1 VQLSGKL
8 GALVALLPLM
18 LASELRAEGP
28 EVDARLRASSY
39 QDNDHTSVNTV
50 GASANVEI
58 PRTARLGASYLAD
71 VVSSAS
77 VDVVS
82 AATGRFHE
90 TRHEVAGHAELLLP
104 DAEVGGSY
112 RYSVENDWRSSS
124 IGATSTLDL
133 AQKNT
138 QLTVGGALVLNQ
150 VGRANDPNFDQ
161 RLRSYI
167 ANLGIT
173 QNLDKSTL
181 AQLLYTGS
189 YDNGFQS
196 SPYRYVSTSDRV
208 FTFLER
214 DPMTRLR
221 QAVGLRLRRSLFSSS
236 SLGAEYRVYFD
247 DWGTLGHTGQLRLAS
262 DLSEVT
268 SIVLRQRMHY
278 QDRANFYRSSYDR
291 PYRYMTVDRELSTFW
306 DSFSGLQILLEW
318 ESVGP
323 FSKIGADLAGDFF
336 YFRYLDFAPLH
347 HRVGFVGSIG
357 LMGAL

>member
-1 VQLSGKL
+1 VQLSRTL
-8 GALVALLPLM
+8 AALFAFLPVVLT
-18 LASELRAEGP
+18 SDLRADSP
-28 EVDARLRASSY
+28 EVDARVRASSY
-39 QDNDHTSVNTV
+39 QDNDHTSVSTV

-58 PRTARLGASYLAD
+58 PGAARIGASYLAD
-71 VVSSAS
+71 IVSSAS

-90 TRHEVAGHAELLLP
+90 TRNEVAGHAEVLLS

-124 IGATSTLDL
+124 VGASSTIDL

-138 QLTVGGALVLNQ
+138 QLSIGGALVLNQ
-150 VGRANDPNFDQ
+150 VGRANDPNFSR

-167 ANLGIT
+167 ANVGVT

-181 AQLLYTGS
+181 AQLLYTAS
-189 YDNGFQS
+189 YDDGFQS

-221 QAVGLRLRRSLFSSS
+221 QAFGLRLRRSLLSSS
-236 SLGAEYRVYFD
+236 SLGIEYRLYFD
-247 DWGTLGHTGQLRLAS
+247 DWGTMGHTGQLRLAS

-278 QDRANFYRSSYDR
+278 QNGASFYHESYDR
-291 PYRYMTVDRELSTFW
+291 PYRYMTVDRELSTLW
-306 DSFSGLQILLEW
+306 DSFSGVQLLLEW
-318 ESVGP
+318 EKVGP
-323 FSKIGADLAGDFF
+323 FPKIGADFSGDFF
-336 YFRYLDFAPLH
+336 YFRYLDFALLS
-347 HRVGFVGSIG
+347 HRIGFVGSLG